1 MKHISALIVL
11 LLAFGYI
18 IAVQAQEPD
27 HPGRYSLHKVQPGE
41 SLWSISEKYLPDID
55 PRTGIRWIMDA
66 NGLDDVLIHPGD
78 ILNVPD
84 YDGPLTE
91 PLGPWYSCPEAAE
104 AAEREFQ
111 ELLREKRPQPAARG
125 ATTRT
130 MTVEAT
136 AYCPCRVCTG
146 KGPEHPA
153 YGITASG
160 APAAPGTVAVDPAAI
175 PLGTRMWVEG
185 YGEAVAADTGG
196 MIKGRK
202 IDVYFPTH
210 QEAVEWGRKRVTIK
224 IFQEVD
230 RYE

>member
-1 MKHISALIVL
+1 MRQIAMLLVAVLFCGWALV
-11 LLAFGYI
+11 G
-18 IAVQAQEPD
+18 QAREPE
-27 HPGRYSLHKVQPGE
+27 PPERYSLHEVQPGDT
-41 SLWSISEKYLPDID
+41 LWSISQKYIPEVD
-55 PRTGIRWIMDA
+55 PRIAVEWILEA
-66 NGLDDVLIHPGD
+66 NGLDTAIIHPGD

-84 YDGPLTE
+84 FDGALLE

-146 KGPEHPA
+146 KGPEHPV

-160 APAAPGTVAVDPAAI
+160 APAVNPGPLAPGQVREVSSSSPCLAGRMHVYSGT
-175 PLGTRMWVEG
+175 GTREG
-185 YGEAVAADTGG
+185 AAGDGGETQA
-196 MIKGRK
+196 GR
-202 IDVYFPTH
+202 VV
-210 QEAVEWGRKRVTIK
+210 QR
-224 IFQEVD
+224 
-230 RYE
+230 